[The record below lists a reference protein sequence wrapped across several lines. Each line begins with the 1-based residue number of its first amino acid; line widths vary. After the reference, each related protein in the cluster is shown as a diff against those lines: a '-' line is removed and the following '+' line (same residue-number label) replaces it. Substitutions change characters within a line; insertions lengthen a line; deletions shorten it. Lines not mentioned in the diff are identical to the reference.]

1 MPVFIAKTFAKCYK
15 FWPLGWSYMMYAKL
29 PCLVMAAIWRA
40 LLYLDIYKCLVSEI
54 ESLSII
60 QESSEY
66 KLFNITRFLNE
77 TWLDLHITYYM

>member
-1 MPVFIAKTFAKCYK
+1 
-15 FWPLGWSYMMYAKL
+15 MMYAKL
-29 PCLVMAAIWRA
+29 SYLVMAAIWYA

-60 QESSEY
+60 QESSED

-77 TWLDLHITYYM
+77 AWPDVHITYHM

>member
-1 MPVFIAKTFAKCYK
+1 
-15 FWPLGWSYMMYAKL
+15 MMYAKL

-77 TWLDLHITYYM
+77 A